1 MELYAVL
8 RTVRFRRIIYF
19 MCKSSLAAMSQL
31 AMLATINPN
40 NSKDEN
46 CLDAFDLIKNRKHSF
61 GSTNFFEQ
69 PLLARFQTGLL
80 FA

>member
-1 MELYAVL
+1 
-8 RTVRFRRIIYF
+8 
-19 MCKSSLAAMSQL
+19 
-31 AMLATINPN
+31 MLATINPN